1 MGYSW
6 LKTFAVGTGAYALE
20 YGNANFIG
28 FGNQAFTNPNFAK
41 DILSVGTIVSG
52 KILITC
58 TKCVELISSMLLFG
72 CVVRDKAYA

>member
-1 MGYSW
+1 M
-6 LKTFAVGTGAYALE
+6 KTFAVGTCAYALE
-20 YGNANFIG
+20 NGNANFIG
-28 FGNQAFTNPNFAK
+28 LGNQAFTNANFAK